1 MDELLYLIA
10 LVAGF
15 AGAFG
20 LWRYSRTRKR
30 ALARTIR
37 KQNEPKNNE

>member
-1 MDELLYLIA
+1 MDEQLYLIA

-20 LWRYSRTRKR
+20 LWTYPKMKR
-30 ALARTIR
+30 
-37 KQNEPKNNE
+37 NEPKNNE